1 MIITCLVHA
10 LLCNVYT
17 YFVRSS
23 LLTYSVVE
31 CIFWRVCVCVC
42 GGICRYIVT
51 LRIYMAKDF
60 NPGTSFSRAHTHDS
74 CVSGSQRKIH
84 YTFSTKGK
92 FVFLSSFK
100 GASFIHTH
108 V

>member
-1 MIITCLVHA
+1 MRFSVTCTRTLFALV
-10 LLCNVYT
+10 C
-17 YFVRSS
+17 
-23 LLTYSVVE
+23 LLTLQLSVSFGVY
-31 CIFWRVCVCVC
+31 VCVC

-74 CVSGSQRKIH
+74 RVSGSQRKIH